1 MKQAGFT
8 RPTLFHQEKI
18 IVINSMLKSLALCG
32 LTVLLAGTAS
42 AQGDDHFG
50 HPGMHPARHAIMRQ
64 KAAYARAV
72 AHGNYGAAE
81 RAHLRAKA
89 IRHHVRTR
97 REMHHDMHMDHGY

>member
-1 MKQAGFT
+1 M
-8 RPTLFHQEKI
+8 
-18 IVINSMLKSLALCG
+18 INSMIKGIALCG
-32 LTVLLAGTAS
+32 LTVLLAGAAS
-42 AQGDDHFG
+42 AQGYDHFG

-89 IRHHVRTR
+89 IRHHVRAH
-97 REMHHDMHMDHGY
+97 REMRMDHGY